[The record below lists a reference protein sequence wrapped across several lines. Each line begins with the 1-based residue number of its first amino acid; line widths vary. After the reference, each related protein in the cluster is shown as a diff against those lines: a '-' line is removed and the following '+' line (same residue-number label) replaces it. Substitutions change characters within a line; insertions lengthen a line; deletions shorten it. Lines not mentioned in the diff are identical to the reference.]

1 MTMMAATHEMGFAK
15 TVADTMVF
23 MGASEIVEKA
33 APGKFFTAPD
43 NSRPQLFLS
52 QILTH

>member
-1 MTMMAATHEMGFAK
+1 MTMMVATHEMRFAK

-43 NSRPQLFLS
+43 NSRTQFFSS